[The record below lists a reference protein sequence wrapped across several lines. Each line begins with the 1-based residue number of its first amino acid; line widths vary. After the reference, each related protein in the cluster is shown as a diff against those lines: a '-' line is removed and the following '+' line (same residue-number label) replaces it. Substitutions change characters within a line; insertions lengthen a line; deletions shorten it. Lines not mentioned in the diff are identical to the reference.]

1 MTKQKKDVT
10 SMDAQKSPSID
21 GAGERNATTLVSI
34 PFSAIATKIKKEIKI
49 SDVLFRY
56 LNVGQSHLKTSMRQF
71 KIKCPF
77 HEDRT
82 PSLAIY
88 PNTDTW
94 KCYAGCGQGDQ
105 IQLLAKALNIRNGEA
120 IKLLVTDFGLS
131 HLLRQQSKKEINKI
145 RRIDHYI
152 AQLQPWC
159 TAAYQVL
166 IAIQKKINQIENGVI
181 KTIKDLDLYGDIY
194 HLKPHIEYLLDLFE
208 HPNGLNDHIFIIIEA
223 RKVAAKWLY

>member
-1 MTKQKKDVT
+1 MFTQKKT
-10 SMDAQKSPSID
+10 SIE
-21 GAGERNATTLVSI
+21 GAGQRKATTELSI
-34 PFSAIATKIKKEIKI
+34 PLSAIAAQIKKEIKI

-56 LNVGQSHLKTSMRQF
+56 LNVEQSHLKTSKRQF

-77 HEDRT
+77 HEDRS

-120 IKLLVTDFGLS
+120 IKLLVTDFGLN
-131 HLLRQQSKKEINKI
+131 HLLRYSKKELKKT
-145 RRIDHYI
+145 RRIDQYI

-166 IAIQKKINQIENGVI
+166 IAIQKKINEIENGLI
-181 KTIKDLDLYGDIY
+181 KTLKDLDLYGEVY

-208 HPNGLNDHIFIIIEA
+208 HPKGLDDHIFIIIEA
-223 RKVAAKWLY
+223 RKVASKWLY